1 MDRLEDRRMY
11 ERYAD
16 ESDIIFSTTGSGNFN
31 NAQLNNCS
39 SGGMYFNS
47 NFEVIRGSDVCIK
60 MMNYC
65 SVFHAKVVRCQE
77 MGADGKTCYGVG
89 IEYLEPVWQ

>member
-1 MDRLEDRRMY
+1 MNGLKERRMY

-16 ESDIIFSTTGSGNFN
+16 QSNIVFSTTIPGNFN

-47 NFEVIRGSDVCIK
+47 NYEVIRGSDVCIK
-60 MMNYC
+60 MMDYC
-65 SVFHAKVVRCQE
+65 SVFHAKVARCQE
-77 MGADGKTCYGVG
+77 MEIDGKIFYGVG
-89 IEYLEPVWQ
+89 VKYLEP